1 MFADDTGLFYA
12 EINIKKILEIVNNE
26 LQKISQSIISNKL
39 LLNVT
44 KTKYSLFLKSSK
56 KKKKKKNS
64 LGYPDRY

>member
-56 KKKKKKNS
+56 KKKKNS